1 MAPAAD
7 NMQRIRRPN
16 LRNAASATNR
26 GQTRLP
32 AASEYAAPNA
42 ARIDSKRN
50 RGALAASPCRVS
62 LPYSS
67 NATNDNVAK
76 KGGSTKQTWN
86 PHVRFSDCVGQ
97 NRQNAATPVPAR
109 HNVPFQPPSARM
121 LQLSN
126 IKCIS

>member
-7 NMQRIRRPN
+7 TIPMVRRRSF
-16 LRNAASATNR
+16 RNAASATSR
-26 GQTRLP
+26 GQTRVP

-50 RGALAASPCRVS
+50 LGGLAPWPSRVS
-62 LPYSS
+62 LQYRSR
-67 NATNDNVAK
+67 ATNDNVAK

-97 NRQNAATPVPAR
+97 NRQNAAT
-109 HNVPFQPPSARM
+109 
-121 LQLSN
+121 
-126 IKCIS
+126 